1 MPGTLTAMA
10 DASEPSVVATAANA
24 AEAQLV
30 IGRLAA
36 AGIAASERHTIG
48 NVEFGDGGSRW
59 IYVEPADA
67 DRARAV
73 LAESTGI
80 SDEELA
86 RQARE
91 AAE

>member
-1 MPGTLTAMA
+1 MA
-10 DASEPSVVATAANA
+10 DASEPTVVATAANA
-24 AEAQLV
+24 AEAQLI

-48 NVEFGDGGSRW
+48 NVEFGDGGSRFV
-59 IYVEPADA
+59 YAEAEQA
-67 DRARAV
+67 DRAREV